1 MVTLV
6 RARDKVD
13 TRLTA
18 LLIHCSE
25 KALLSKYTALS
36 EAAA

>member
-1 MVTLV
+1 MVTLF

-13 TRLTA
+13 TKLNT
-18 LLIHCSE
+18 LLIHSSE